1 MRETRNPKPETRTR
15 NPKPETRTRD
25 TRAYIDAVLH
35 AVGIRKRHRDCAGAW
50 GLRFRVYGSG
60 FRVVVKDLRVS
71 PRSYAGLLSY
81 NAS

>member
-1 MRETRNPKPETRTR
+1 MYESYESFSDTDRLLHVRGKPLPPSIKSNSE
-15 NPKPETRTRD
+15 
-25 TRAYIDAVLH
+25 VF
-35 AVGIRKRHRDCAGAW
+35 W
-50 GLRFRVYGSG
+50 VYGSG